1 MPNVPL
7 TIAIVVGAGVAGVA
21 ALAATKSDVFQVQ
34 RSIRIAAPPEKI
46 FPLINDLHNFGSWS
60 PYEKKD
66 PAMKR
71 TFSGPASGTG
81 AAYEWDGDKNVGKGR
96 MEIADTSPPS
106 KVTINLHMLKPFAAS
121 NIVEFTLVPQ
131 GEATDVTWAMRGK
144 TPFFAK
150 FIHVFIDMDNMVGGD
165 FASGLANLKAA
176 AEKS

>member
-1 MPNVPL
+1 MPNVLL
-7 TIAIVVGAGVAGVA
+7 TIAIVVASGVAGVVV
-21 ALAATKSDVFQVQ
+21 LAATKPDVFQVQ

-106 KVTINLHMLKPFAAS
+106 KVTINLDMLKPFAAS

-131 GEATDVTWAMRGK
+131 GDATDVTWAMQGK
-144 TPFFAK
+144 TPFIAK
-150 FIHVFIDMDNMVGGD
+150 VVHVFIDMDTMVGGD
-165 FASGLANLKAA
+165 FATGLTNLKAA